1 VKKHITILTPCF
13 NEAENVR
20 PLYEAIKSI
29 MAALPDYDYSHLYID
44 NASNDGSENILRQL
58 ASEDKHVKVIFN
70 ARNFGHIRSPFYGLL
85 QADGDAVIYMASDF
99 QDPPD
104 MIPRFISEWEK
115 GAKAVLAIK
124 DSSDESG
131 VFFALR
137 KLYYRLVERLADV
150 RTFQNFTGFGL
161 YDRQVVD
168 YCRSLHDPYPYFR
181 GIIAETGL
189 PTADVHYH
197 QPARKRGITKN
208 NFYTLYDMAMLGITN
223 HSKIPL
229 RLATMSGFLMS
240 LASLAVGTV
249 YLIYKLL
256 FWQQFPAGTAPLV
269 IGVFFFASVQLFFI
283 GILGEY
289 IGSIHTQVLKRPL
302 VVEKE
307 RINF

>member
-1 VKKHITILTPCF
+1 MKKKISILTPCY
-13 NEAENVR
+13 NEQENVV
-20 PLYEAIKSI
+20 PLYETIARI
-29 MAALPDYDYSHLYID
+29 MASIDGYDYEHIYID
-44 NASNDGSENILRQL
+44 NASTDGTVAKLREL
-58 ASEDKHVKVIFN
+58 AAKDKRVKVILN
-70 ARNFGHIRSPFYGLL
+70 ARNFGHIRSPYYGLL
-85 QADGDAVIYMASDF
+85 QADGDAVVYMASDL
-99 QDPPD
+99 QDPPEL
-104 MIPRFISEWEK
+104 IPKLIDGWQR

-131 VFFALR
+131 LFFAFR
-137 KLYYRLVERLADV
+137 RFYYRIVERLADV
-150 RTFQNFTGFGL
+150 RTYQNFTGFGL
-161 YDRQVVD
+161 YDRTVVD
-168 YCRSLHDPYPYFR
+168 YCKSLEDPYPYFR

-189 PTADVHYH
+189 PTEEVHFH
-197 QPARKRGITKN
+197 QPARQRGITKN

-240 LASLAVGTV
+240 VLSLLVGII

-269 IGVFFFASVQLFFI
+269 IGLFFFASVQLLFI

-289 IGSIHTQVLKRPL
+289 IGSIHTQVHKRPL

-307 RINF
+307 RLNF